1 MKTAM
6 IALMVSLAMAG
17 AANAADLIN
26 RDGMTGPEVAA
37 WLQKAGYKAA
47 LSKDSSGDPM
57 IDSAA
62 NGTNFKVYFYDC
74 KAERCKAIQ
83 FSAGF
88 NLKEPLKLE
97 KANEWNTKNRYLKVY
112 LDDEGDPYVQYDVNL
127 NAGRTFEGLSDDF
140 EIWTGMLPDFT
151 TYIDW

>member
-6 IALMVSLAMAG
+6 IALMASVAMAG
-17 AANAADLIN
+17 TANAAEMIN

-57 IDSAA
+57 IESAA
-62 NGTNFKVYFYDC
+62 DGTNFKIYFYDC
-74 KAERCKAIQ
+74 KDDRCKALQ

-88 NLKEPLKLE
+88 DLKQPLKLE
-97 KANEWNTKNRYLKVY
+97 KANEWNTKNRYLKTY
-112 LDDEGDPYVQYDVNL
+112 LDEEGDPYVQYDVNV
-127 NAGRTFEGLSDDF
+127 NAGRTLEGLKDDF
-140 EIWTGMLPDFT
+140 ELWVGMLPDFT
-151 TYIDW
+151 TFIGW